1 MGHVSPPTRAS
12 LLIRLRDGTS
22 PDAWHEFVKLY
33 SPLVYGFARNR
44 GLQDADAADLM
55 QDVLRSVSG
64 AVGRLDYD
72 RQKGGFRAWLFA
84 ITRNKL
90 FTFQERRRSQ
100 AFASGDTAAVEQLN
114 NTPDRGNQLE
124 AEWDREYERR
134 LASAAMEKIR
144 VEFNENT
151 WQAFWLTAVDGL
163 SAEEVR
169 QRLGI
174 STGAIYVAKSRVLAR
189 IKQEVEQSMADEL

>member
-22 PDAWHEFVKLY
+22 PEAWHEFVKLY

-114 NTPDRGNQLE
+114 NTPDRANQLE
-124 AEWDREYERR
+124 AEWDRDYERR

-163 SAEEVR
+163 PAEEVR

-189 IKQEVEQSMADEL
+189 IKQEVEQLMADEL

>member
-114 NTPDRGNQLE
+114 NTPDRANQLE

-163 SAEEVR
+163 SADEVR